1 MFLHLRPGKIE
12 SEGFSKL
19 EGGGLI
25 FFKGYV
31 IHEDKIISDKDF
43 LPILTRHYLNRE
55 LHDRVKTYNGNFIF
69 IIIRD
74 NKVIAANDRY
84 GVYPLFYT
92 KKEKQLIIST
102 QWQRLVPHSGKH
114 LHRGAVMEILSLGY
128 VLGTKTLVENIH
140 EFPTATLMETN
151 VQDDGPET
159 LWNQYWKIK
168 HRFAR
173 GNMRKLEKEFADLWQ
188 SRISVYS
195 QYIKENGN
203 SCIQLLSGGL
213 DSRLLAH
220 EFDQAGIQIHAIT
233 FGLGQE
239 SGEIVTARK
248 VMEKLANGTS
258 HKVFYNDHEELQKI
272 VRSDVMYD
280 RITNARNYEKEL
292 YSYHELADVATIRV
306 PGYSGD
312 YMAGSHIKYRMKSW
326 KSKQDVINYILKFH
340 VTPLIRPD
348 LATSNEHKEMLIQA
362 LDESIGI
369 DTDPISAFIQW
380 DLDYRQRRYIIRSEV
395 EDNSGDTRF
404 LLPFFDN
411 QLIDFFLGLPMDALL
426 NTKLYTNAQLKY
438 LYNSN
443 KDLIRIKR
451 DNDVQQGTIRN
462 NLVYEYHKKL
472 KHIVLMYK
480 HRKNA
485 ALHTNWSPEIE
496 WQKEIKGWEL
506 PTLVNEFQLNTKNIS
521 GAYIMYL
528 LSLAKLYKELEAL

>member
-31 IHEDKIISDKDF
+31 IHEEKIISDKDF
-43 LPILTRHYLNRE
+43 LPILTRHYLNGE
-55 LHDRVKTYNGNFIF
+55 LHHRVKTYNGNFIF

-102 QWQRLVPHSGKH
+102 QWQRLVPHSGKQ

-128 VLGTKTLVENIH
+128 VLGTKTLVDNIH
-140 EFPTATLMETN
+140 EFPTATLMETD
-151 VQDDGPET
+151 VLDDRSET
-159 LWNQYWKIK
+159 RWVQYWKIK

-195 QYIKENGN
+195 QYIKEHGN
-203 SCIQLLSGGL
+203 SCLQLLSGGL

-233 FGLGQE
+233 YGLGPE
-239 SGEIVTARK
+239 SGEIVTARE

-258 HKVFYNDHEELQKI
+258 HKVFYNDQEELQKI
-272 VRSDVMYD
+272 IRSDVMYD

-292 YSYHELADVATIRV
+292 YSYHELAHAATIRV

-326 KSKQDVINYILKFH
+326 KSKQDIINYILKFH
-340 VTPLIRPD
+340 VTPLIRPE
-348 LATSNEHKEMLIQA
+348 LASSNENKEMLIQA
-362 LDESIGI
+362 LDESIEM

-380 DLDYRQRRYIIRSEV
+380 DLDYRQRRYIVRSEV

-438 LYNSN
+438 LYKSN
-443 KDLIRIKR
+443 QDLIRIKR
-451 DNDVQQGTIRN
+451 DNDIQQRIIRN
-462 NLVYEYHKKL
+462 NLVYEYRNKL
-472 KHIVLMYK
+472 KHIVLMYR
-480 HRKNA
+480 HRRNT

-496 WQKEIKGWEL
+496 WQKEIKSWDL
-506 PTLVNEFQLNTKNIS
+506 PALINEFHLNTHNIS
-521 GAYIMYL
+521 GAYILYL
-528 LSLAKLYKELEAL
+528 LSLAKLNKELEAL